1 MAATRIFAKKL
12 RIKLYE
18 STVCGFKEAYKLSE
32 ILKDWGKKILSIN
45 ELHPKKKGRLL
56 LLGKNLDKALQEY
69 ILNLESMATLYWVG
83 CYCC

>member
-45 ELHPKKKGRLL
+45 PKKKGRLL
-56 LLGKNLDKALQEY
+56 LLGKNLDKAMQEY
-69 ILNLESMATLYWVG
+69 ILNLENMATLYWVG